1 MKWLWI
7 SLAVLLAVAAGA
19 TWLAFSDPVFW
30 TGLVAAIVA
39 NLMPIILKRMAPELE
54 AKMRQ
59 AVREGLRWDNFRKRP
74 RDPR

>member
-1 MKWLWI
+1 MKYLFAA
-7 SLAVLLAVAAGA
+7 LAVLLAIAGVA

-39 NLMPIILKRMAPELE
+39 NLMPIILKRMAPDLE

-74 RDPR
+74 KEPR

>member
-1 MKWLWI
+1 MKWLI
-7 SLAVLLAVAAGA
+7 AALAVLLAIAGVA
-19 TWLAFSDPVFW
+19 TWFAFQDPVFW

-59 AVREGLRWDNFRKRP
+59 AVREGLPWNNATKRP